1 MFCVFNGI
9 VGGNCLSLEVD
20 SVDQASRYFLGLGF
34 RVFEVVR
41 SIDSSILGCYYRY
54 FLDSWDNSFKLI
66 SAA

>member
-1 MFCVFNGI
+1 MN
-9 VGGNCLSLEVD
+9 LEVD
-20 SVDQASRYFLGLGF
+20 SVDQASRYLLGLGF